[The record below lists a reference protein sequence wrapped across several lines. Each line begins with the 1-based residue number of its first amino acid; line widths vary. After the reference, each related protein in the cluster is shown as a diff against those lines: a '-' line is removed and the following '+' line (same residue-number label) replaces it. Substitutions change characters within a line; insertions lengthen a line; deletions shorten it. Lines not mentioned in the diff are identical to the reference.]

1 MHGNNFLKTML
12 RLGTQNESLSV
23 IADQF
28 GKPTSASELARVCL
42 ETLRNKNLGQWGTYH
57 LAQPEIT
64 NWHEFSKV
72 IFDKARLLG
81 FPLKM
86 SSLSP
91 ISTDQFP
98 SVARR
103 PANSALDCSL
113 LEKTF
118 NLSIKPWSVSVEEVI
133 LDLLENT
140 PILSNS

>member
-1 MHGNNFLKTML
+1 MSFQ
-12 RLGTQNESLSV
+12 RL
-23 IADQF
+23 
-28 GKPTSASELARVCL
+28 
-42 ETLRNKNLGQWGTYH
+42 
-57 LAQPEIT
+57 
-64 NWHEFSKV
+64 
-72 IFDKARLLG
+72 FDKARLLG

-103 PANSALDCSL
+103 PANSALDCDL

-133 LDLLENT
+133 LDLLEN
-140 PILSNS
+140 IRFEQF